1 MITEFFER
9 SRLTMNT
16 QNYVTSLAILSTLGI
31 IFQVIFNLIFY
42 LIFAYSLYVM
52 AKKRSLE
59 IPWLAWIPIAN
70 MYLVGKMVGDIKI
83 FSLNLNNMEIIL
95 PLAFA
100 LWAGLAYVPLVGFVL
115 SAIGLLVIVIAFHK
129 LYETFDKENAFI
141 LTILTAILPVIA
153 TPIIMFIHRDK

>member
-1 MITEFFER
+1 
-9 SRLTMNT
+9 MNP
-16 QNYVTSLAILSTLGI
+16 QNYVTSVTILSTLEV
-31 IFQVIFNLIFY
+31 IFQVVFSIIFY

-52 AKKRSLE
+52 VKKRNMD

-70 MYLVGKMVGDIKI
+70 MYLVGKMVGDVKI
-83 FSLNLNNMEIIL
+83 FSLSLNNMEIIL

-100 LWAGLAYVPLVGFVL
+100 LFVGLAYVPLVGFIL
-115 SAIGLLVIVIAFHK
+115 SAMGLLVLVVAFHK

-153 TPIIMFIHRDK
+153 APIIMFVHRDK